1 MLNELRRD
9 SRISLRMIILDLKR
23 GSLWWRA
30 ELRNENYTII
40 YNIGRA
46 IDVLVVEVC

>member
-30 ELRNENYTII
+30 EWRNENCTII
-40 YNIGRA
+40 YSIGGVV
-46 IDVLVVEVC
+46 DVLVVKVC